1 MVMSEYELVLKVT
14 NIVHLPGA
22 IHLADFN
29 THVFGAAAFVSLGA
43 TSATK
48 LLSLSLTEGIT
59 LMAAGL
65 IGGILPDID
74 LPASTPSKALFTTLG
89 VIAGLA
95 WMFANLPDYT
105 SLELWIGTITIALLS
120 RFVLAGVFSRFTTH
134 RGALH
139 SLIAAFMWGL
149 VACALSWQYFQ
160 ASALQSWLTGGFLT
174 VGYICH
180 LALDEMYNGCS
191 HSSRRSLLVCP
202 TCCGTQPTSR
212 TIWRL
217 ANNADTPMA
226 FIKTGPECSA
236 SLMIRK
242 LNRPAQDHAL
252 LEIAPSHLACL
263 CQEYRQ

>member
-139 SLIAAFMWGL
+139 SLIAALMWGL

-180 LALDEMYNGCS
+180 LALDEMYSVNLAGA
-191 HSSRRSLLVCP
+191 RFKRSFGSALKPMDLKQPRASAMVVLIAVVAAYWCAPPAAALSQLAERYGDWQTMLIPQWLLL
-202 TCCGTQPTSR
+202 
-212 TIWRL
+212 RL
-217 ANNADTPMA
+217 D
-226 FIKTGPECSA
+226 
-236 SLMIRK
+236 
-242 LNRPAQDHAL
+242 LNVQL
-252 LEIAPSHLACL
+252 L
-263 CQEYRQ
+263 Q